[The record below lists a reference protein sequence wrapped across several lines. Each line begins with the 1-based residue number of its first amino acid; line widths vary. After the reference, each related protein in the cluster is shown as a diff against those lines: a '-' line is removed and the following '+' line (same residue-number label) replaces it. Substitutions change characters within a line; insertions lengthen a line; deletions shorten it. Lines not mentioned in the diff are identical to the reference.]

1 MIGEDGKRHYNRIKD
16 FNTFMH
22 DHTLHLGRKHFS
34 CYFLQAFSREKIL
47 KSHIKDRFKINGKQ
61 RTIISKKG
69 KYVKFK
75 TYEKKIKSP
84 FIIYADFQDILVPED
99 NGNQNAEEYYINKYQ
114 KHIAYSYGHKLV
126 CTDDKFSKTFKTN
139 LAKMQ
144 VTILLIV

>member
-1 MIGEDGKRHYNRIKD
+1 MIGEDGKRHYIRIKD

-22 DHTLHLGRKHFS
+22 DHTLHRGRKHFS

-75 TYEKKIKSP
+75 TYEKKK
-84 FIIYADFQDILVPED
+84 
-99 NGNQNAEEYYINKYQ
+99 
-114 KHIAYSYGHKLV
+114 
-126 CTDDKFSKTFKTN
+126 
-139 LAKMQ
+139 
-144 VTILLIV
+144 

>member
-1 MIGEDGKRHYNRIKD
+1 MIGEDGKRHYIRIKD

-22 DHTLHLGRKHFS
+22 DHTLHRGRKHFS

-47 KSHIKDRFKINGKQ
+47 KRHIKDRFKINGKQ

-99 NGNQNAEEYYINKYQ
+99 NGNQNTEEYYINKYQ

>member
-1 MIGEDGKRHYNRIKD
+1 
-16 FNTFMH
+16 MH
-22 DHTLHLGRKHFS
+22 DHTLHRGRKHFS